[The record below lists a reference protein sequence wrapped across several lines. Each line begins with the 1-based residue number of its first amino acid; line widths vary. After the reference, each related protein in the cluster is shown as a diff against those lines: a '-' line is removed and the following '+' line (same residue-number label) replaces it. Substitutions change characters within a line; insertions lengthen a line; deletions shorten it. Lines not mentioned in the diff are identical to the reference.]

1 MAEIIKGTTPTIVY
15 TFSTVR
21 VSDISVAYLTIKQ
34 DGTTKLERDLTTA
47 TVGENSLSWTL
58 TQAETLALA
67 VDDTI
72 NLMLNWKL
80 ADGTRGAS
88 RKGSFNIGDNYKDEV
103 I

>member
-58 TQAETLALA
+58 TQAETLDLA
-67 VDDTI
+67 GNDTI